1 VNITDDSK
9 RNIDNGGPGVRAQT
23 AGIRRAPMGMVQLV
37 VVAAVAVAAGLLVF
51 PI

>member
-9 RNIDNGGPGVRAQT
+9 RSIDTGEPGARAQA
-23 AGIRRAPMGMVQLV
+23 AGDRQAPMAMLQLA
-37 VVAAVAVAAGLLVF
+37 VVAAVAIAAGLLVF